1 MSTTVATQQASR
13 RPRPRRRRRGGEDD
27 VAPIAFVPNLFDA
40 VLVLT
45 VAALVALT
53 SMRAQGTAAASP
65 DGPPLAGFVDS
76 GIPRAGQ
83 GERLGVAYRL
93 ADGRLIYVPEAASAA
108 GR

>member
-1 MSTTVATQQASR
+1 MSATVATQHAPR
-13 RPRPRRRRRGGEDD
+13 RPRPRRRRRGGDDD
-27 VAPIAFVPNLFDA
+27 VDPIAFVPNLFDA

-53 SMRAQGTAAASP
+53 SMRAHGTAAASP
-65 DGPPLAGFVDS
+65 DGPPLEGFVDS

-93 ADGRLIYVPEAASAA
+93 ADGRLIYVPEGASAA

>member
-1 MSTTVATQQASR
+1 MTARGSAGPRSPR
-13 RPRPRRRRRGGEDD
+13 RPRTRRRFSVEGD
-27 VAPIAFVPNLFDA
+27 VDPIAFVPNLFDA

-53 SMRAQGTAAASP
+53 SMRAQSSAVASP
-65 DGPPLAGFVDS
+65 DGPPLEGFVDS
-76 GIPRAGQ
+76 GVPRAGQ

-93 ADGRLIYVPEAASAA
+93 ADGRLIYVPEGASAA

>member
-1 MSTTVATQQASR
+1 MNAAVATQRSS
-13 RPRPRRRRRGGEDD
+13 RPRRRRWAPEDD
-27 VAPIAFVPNLFDA
+27 VDPIAFVPNLFDA

-53 SMRAQGTAAASP
+53 SMRAHGTAAASP

-93 ADGRLIYVPEAASAA
+93 ADGRLIYVPEDASAV

>member
-1 MSTTVATQQASR
+1 MSATVATQHAR
-13 RPRPRRRRRGGEDD
+13 WPRSRRRRRGGEDD
-27 VAPIAFVPNLFDA
+27 VDPIAFVPNLFDA

-53 SMRAQGTAAASP
+53 SMRAHGTAAASP

-76 GIPRAGQ
+76 GIPRAGH

-93 ADGRLIYVPEAASAA
+93 ADGRLIYVPEGASAA